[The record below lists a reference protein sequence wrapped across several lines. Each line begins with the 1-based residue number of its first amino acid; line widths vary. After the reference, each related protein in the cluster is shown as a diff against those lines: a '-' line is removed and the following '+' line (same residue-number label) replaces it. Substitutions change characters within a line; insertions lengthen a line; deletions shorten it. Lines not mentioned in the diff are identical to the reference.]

1 MWTNISIIL
10 LLVLFFVALGWMKQ
24 KEGFDNPTTM
34 SQSQQGDIASL
45 RKQLKQIT
53 ITSEGLTEVEDSI
66 SELSDQT
73 NTLRENVPDGQ
84 VQQYAPE

>member
-1 MWTNISIIL
+1 MWTNISIL
-10 LLVLFFVALGWMKQ
+10 LLFVLFFVALGWMKQ

-53 ITSEGLTEVEDSI
+53 ITSEVLTQVEDNI

>member
-1 MWTNISIIL
+1 MWTNISIVL

-34 SQSQQGDIASL
+34 SQSQQGDIVSL
-45 RKQLKQIT
+45 QKQLKQIT
-53 ITSEGLTEVEDSI
+53 ITSESLTEVEDTI
-66 SELSDQT
+66 SDLSDKT
-73 NTLRENVPDGQ
+73 NTLQENVPDGQ

>member
-1 MWTNISIIL
+1 MWTNISIL
-10 LLVLFFVALGWMKQ
+10 LLFVLFFVALVWMKQ

-45 RKQLKQIT
+45 RKQLSQIT
-53 ITSEGLTEVEDSI
+53 ITDESLTEVEDNI
-66 SELSDQT
+66 AELSDQT
-73 NTLRENVPDGQ
+73 NTLQENVPDGQ

>member
-1 MWTNISIIL
+1 MWTNISIL
-10 LLVLFFVALGWMKQ
+10 LLFVLFFVALGWMKK

-53 ITSEGLTEVEDSI
+53 ITSEELIEIEDKI
-66 SELSDQT
+66 SELADQT
-73 NTLRENVPDGQ
+73 DTLQENVPDGQ
-84 VQQYAPE
+84 VEKYAPE